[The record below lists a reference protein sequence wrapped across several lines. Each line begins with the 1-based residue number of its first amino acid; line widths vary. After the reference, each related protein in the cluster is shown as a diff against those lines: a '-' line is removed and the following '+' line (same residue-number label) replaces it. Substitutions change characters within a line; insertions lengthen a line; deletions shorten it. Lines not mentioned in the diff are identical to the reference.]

1 MSAAFDGKIDT
12 KEEFS
17 MLDYVAGLPAFLGYF
32 VIGLAAFAVFAVIY
46 TRLTPQKE
54 VELIRAGNLA
64 AVTAFLGALI
74 GFSLPLAS
82 AVAHSV
88 SVVDYIIWVV
98 IGILAQILAFY
109 IANFTM
115 KDLHEKISSGD
126 IAAGLWGGGIALVI
140 GILNAACMTY

>member
-1 MSAAFDGKIDT
+1 
-12 KEEFS
+12 

-32 VIGLAAFAVFAVIY
+32 VIGLAAYAVFAVIY

>member
-1 MSAAFDGKIDT
+1 
-12 KEEFS
+12 

-32 VIGLAAFAVFAVIY
+32 AVGLAAYGVFAVIY
-46 TRLTPQKE
+46 TFLTPQKE
-54 VELIRAGNLA
+54 VQLIRAGNLA

-82 AVAHSV
+82 AAANSV
-88 SVVDYIIWVV
+88 SIVDYIIWAVV
-98 IGILAQILAFY
+98 GILAQILAYY

-115 KDLHEKISSGD
+115 TDLHERITAGD
-126 IAAGLWGGGIALVI
+126 IAAGIWGGGIALVI

>member
-1 MSAAFDGKIDT
+1 
-12 KEEFS
+12 

-32 VIGLAAFAVFAVIY
+32 AVGLAAYGVFGVIY
-46 TRLTPQKE
+46 TFLTPQKE
-54 VELIRAGNLA
+54 VQLIRAGNLA
-64 AVTAFLGALI
+64 AVTAFLGALV

-82 AVAHSV
+82 AAANSV
-88 SVVDYIIWVV
+88 SIVDYVIWAV

-115 KDLHEKISSGD
+115 KDLHEKITGDD
-126 IAAGLWGGGIALVI
+126 IAAGIWGGGIALVI

>member
-1 MSAAFDGKIDT
+1 
-12 KEEFS
+12 

-32 VIGLAAFAVFAVIY
+32 AVGLAAYGVFTVIY
-46 TRLTPQKE
+46 TWLTPQKE
-54 VELIRAGNLA
+54 VQLIRAGNLA
-64 AVTAFLGALI
+64 AVTAFLGALV

-82 AVAHSV
+82 AAANSV
-88 SVVDYIIWVV
+88 SIVDYIIWAV

-115 KDLHEKISSGD
+115 KDLHEKITADD
-126 IAAGLWGGGIALVI
+126 IAAGIWGGGIALVV